1 VSAKL
6 GSNAW
11 QVNLKS
17 PNLEGDVQ
25 YQERKNADLLKG
37 KLLRLHIPPKLL
49 NPVNSRASSSKE
61 VSLNAIPELDL
72 SIDDFSFNLYKPG
85 MVAIKTRNS
94 TNRITIESLK
104 INNPSSSSSVTGEW
118 TSDAQGN
125 NERVI
130 IDTTS
135 QIKDLGAVVTYWGN
149 PKAVEGG
156 KGTINAK
163 LDWSG
168 PPYDPSFDTLAG
180 NVKIN
185 LENGRL
191 LQVDS
196 GFAKIIGVFSLQS
209 LLKFASFDLQGS
221 LGNVVTS
228 GTAFNT
234 LSGDFVLRNGI
245 ARTQNFTMQ
254 LNQARVATSGLVN
267 IPKQTQDLRITVFPT
282 IDATAGAL
290 ALFAVNPIVGASA
303 LIGQYL
309 ISSQLNR
316 TLQTDYLVQ
325 GSWDKPDVIPL
336 DQNGQPL
343 DPKVLETIRSR
354 NMLREQKMPPTQTK
368 PAPST
373 SAPAN

>member
-1 VSAKL
+1 M
-6 GSNAW
+6 
-11 QVNLKS
+11 KS

-37 KLLRLHIPPKLL
+37 KLVRLHIPQKLP
-49 NPVNSRASSSKE
+49 NPANLKASSSKE

-72 SIDDFSFNLYKPG
+72 SIDDFTFNQYKPG

-104 INNPSSSSSVTGEW
+104 INNPSSSSIVTGEW

-156 KGTINAK
+156 KGTISAK

-168 PPYDPSFDTLAG
+168 PPYDPAFDTLAG

-209 LLKFASFDLQGS
+209 LLKFATLDLQGS
-221 LGNVVTS
+221 LGNVVTA
-228 GTAFNT
+228 GTSFNA
-234 LSGDFVLRNGI
+234 LSGDFVLRNGV
-245 ARTQNFTMQ
+245 ARTQNFT
-254 LNQARVATSGLVN
+254 
-267 IPKQTQDLRITVFPT
+267 
-282 IDATAGAL
+282 
-290 ALFAVNPIVGASA
+290 
-303 LIGQYL
+303 
-309 ISSQLNR
+309 
-316 TLQTDYLVQ
+316 
-325 GSWDKPDVIPL
+325 
-336 DQNGQPL
+336 
-343 DPKVLETIRSR
+343 
-354 NMLREQKMPPTQTK
+354 
-368 PAPST
+368 
-373 SAPAN
+373 